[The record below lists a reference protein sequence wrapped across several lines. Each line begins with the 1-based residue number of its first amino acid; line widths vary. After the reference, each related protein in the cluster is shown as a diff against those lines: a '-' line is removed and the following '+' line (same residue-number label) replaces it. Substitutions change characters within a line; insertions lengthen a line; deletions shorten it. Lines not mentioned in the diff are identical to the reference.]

1 VEGFNMG
8 RESQTKYYHSNSASK
23 TTIIRRHHPLINQQ
37 LALLTVARKTVTVR
51 LPDGSSMKI
60 LRPWTDVDSIAC
72 TDLNGDSE
80 ISVHGLK
87 ELLSLFMALRERSV
101 DDSEMITT
109 EQSTVEVSDDETTT
123 VGISRTRMSGNDM
136 GAAPRTRQRRAHPTG
151 GTADGSCIGGADS
164 GLTSRQRQ
172 PGGE

>member
-1 VEGFNMG
+1 MG
-8 RESQTKYYHSNSASK
+8 RQSQTKYYLSNSSSK

-37 LALLTVARKTVTVR
+37 LALLSVGRKTVTVR

-87 ELLSLFMALRERSV
+87 ELLSLFMALRERIS

-109 EQSTVEVSDDETTT
+109 EQSTEEVVDDETTT
-123 VGISRTRMSGNDM
+123 VGVSRTRMSGDVV
-136 GAAPRTRQRRAHPTG
+136 AAVPQTGQRRVHPTG
-151 GTADGSCIGGADS
+151 GAADGSHIGGADS
-164 GLTSRQRQ
+164 GVAREQQ

>member
-1 VEGFNMG
+1 MAGLNMG
-8 RESQTKYYHSNSASK
+8 RLSQTKYYHSNFSTK

-37 LALLTVARKTVTVR
+37 LALLSVARKTVTVR

-60 LRPWTDVDSIAC
+60 LRPWTDVDGIAC

-80 ISVHGLK
+80 ISVQGLK
-87 ELLSLFMALRERSV
+87 ELLSLFMALRERIG

-123 VGISRTRMSGNDM
+123 VGISRTRMSGNGM
-136 GAAPRTRQRRAHPTG
+136 GAVPRAGQRRVHSTG